1 MSRFAVLFLAICLAQ
16 VLPTQPLSA
25 QTWPWPG
32 TDDPGFVT
40 ARALWLSG
48 TDDLA
53 AIGQLADLARAG
65 NQPAQLLLGVLVAGG
80 QLPEAVEDL
89 PRADRIALT
98 RAEGGLSGTSWLRV
112 AGQADPLAA
121 AIETVAIGLATT
133 TPTERRAAL
142 ETLLAA
148 GETCHAMSVLAFSYN
163 YGGFGP
169 EGGWTLTAQ
178 FGAHPALHGHGL
190 AMLQGMQQLLVTPSN
205 GVDDPATL
213 VVVREAL
220 AAIKE
225 EATGVAEPL
234 MAFCRVGCP
243 TEADSCTD
251 ALVQTVGGNV
261 GYVTLSPVETLID
274 SATYQS
280 SPRFSDDLRW
290 QYSMSVARV
299 AERNACAASLL
310 E

>member
-1 MSRFAVLFLAICLAQ
+1 MSRFAALLLAICLAQ
-16 VLPTQPLSA
+16 VSLAQPLSA
-25 QTWPWPG
+25 QTAPWPG
-32 TDDPGFVT
+32 ADDPGFIA

-53 AIGQLADLARAG
+53 ALALLADLARAG
-65 NQPAQLLLGVLVAGG
+65 NQPAQVLLGVLVAGG
-80 QLPEAVEDL
+80 QVPEAVEDL
-89 PRADRIALT
+89 PRAARIALT

-112 AGQADPLAA
+112 AGQSDPLAA
-121 AIETVAIGLATT
+121 AIEVAAVGAATA
-133 TPTERRAAL
+133 TPAERRAVL
-142 ETLLAA
+142 EALLAA
-148 GETCHAMSVLAFSYN
+148 GEARHANSVLAISYN

-169 EGGWTLTAQ
+169 EGGWTMVAR

-190 AMLQGMQQLLVTPSN
+190 AMVQGLQQLLVTPSN

-213 VVVREAL
+213 AVVEEAL
-220 AAIKE
+220 ASVTD
-225 EATGVAEPL
+225 EATSVVAPL
-234 MAFCRVGCP
+234 MAFCRAGCP
-243 TEADSCTD
+243 EAVDRCTE

-280 SPRFSDDLRW
+280 SPRFADDLRW
-290 QYSMSVARV
+290 RYSLNVAQV
-299 AERNACAASLL
+299 AERDACAASLL